1 MGTMGEVFLVE
12 HAALGRRFVAK
23 VLHSRH
29 ARTDEYVARL
39 RREARTL
46 GQIRHPNIVAV
57 TDFDIAESGRPF
69 IVMEHL
75 EGRTLADELKQRRR
89 LRAADAFEYAAQTLS
104 ALTVAHSMGI
114 VHRDIKPQNLFLHT
128 QTGAPARIKVL
139 DFGAARDTQ
148 GLASPA
154 VPLATSTGTVVG
166 TLGYLS
172 PEAADGRRVDL
183 RADLYAVGLVLTV
196 MLSGHL
202 PAALVPPTQ
211 QAGFAELD
219 LNLPRDAPA
228 EIAPVILKALALEP
242 GARFQSAEAFLAALP
257 RPGQR

>member
-1 MGTMGEVFLVE
+1 MGEVFLVE
-12 HAALGRRFVAK
+12 HTALGRRFVAK

-69 IVMEHL
+69 IVMEYL
-75 EGRTLADELKQRRR
+75 EGRTLADELKQRGR
-89 LRAADAFEYAAQTLS
+89 LSPYDAVEYATQTLV
-104 ALTVAHSMGI
+104 ALTIAHSRGI
-114 VHRDIKPQNLFLHT
+114 VHRDIKPQNLFLHA
-128 QTGAPARIKVL
+128 QAGAPARIKVL
-139 DFGAARDTQ
+139 DFGAARDTL
-148 GLASPA
+148 GLTSPA
-154 VPLATSTGTVVG
+154 VPLATSTGTIVG

-172 PEAADGRRVDL
+172 PEAAEGRRVDL

-202 PAALVPPTQ
+202 PTASAAGAPRTGLIES
-211 QAGFAELD
+211 ALD
-219 LNLPRDAPA
+219 LPRDVPG
-228 EIAPVILKALALEP
+228 EIGPVILRALALEP
-242 GARFQSAEAFLAALP
+242 GERFQSADEFLAALHGA
-257 RPGQR
+257 RQH